1 MKKLAHAKGKMSSVV
16 QMRGSI
22 PLFGSQEASRFSLKP
37 DIILQRYD
45 PTYQATKLHFEDM
58 AMRYGNE
65 IWHPVILLNLIKGG
79 CGYED
84 VNWCEVY
91 GKIIGS
97 YLPKDSPLRQDP
109 AYYVLKE
116 DKSPS
121 FLDLLRSR
129 DGWISFLALMAQV
142 RVLQEFLHSSVIIF
156 FAVSLSSLYMAAN
169 LIELLST

>member
-65 IWHPVILLNLIKGG
+65 IWHPVILLNLIK
-79 CGYED
+79 
-84 VNWCEVY
+84 
-91 GKIIGS
+91 
-97 YLPKDSPLRQDP
+97 DP